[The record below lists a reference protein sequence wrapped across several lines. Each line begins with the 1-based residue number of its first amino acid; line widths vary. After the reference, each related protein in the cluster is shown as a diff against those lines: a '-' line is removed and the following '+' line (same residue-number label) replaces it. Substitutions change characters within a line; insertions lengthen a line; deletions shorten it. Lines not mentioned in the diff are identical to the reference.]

1 MPLPRRVRRRRAVP
15 LVCCVLAVL
24 LTLPVFSAR
33 VMGAPP
39 PPGAAYVALGDS
51 YTSGPLIPNQIP
63 ESGPCER
70 SDHDYPA
77 IVAWTLRM
85 QLHDVSCG
93 GASADHMWAPQFP
106 GAPRQLDA
114 VGTNATL
121 VTLGIGA
128 NDIGLLGIA
137 TTCSAL
143 GLIQPFGQPCKDYYT
158 TGGIDQNARAID
170 MAAQR
175 VADVLTAIH
184 RHAPRARVLVIG
196 YPDIFPETGT
206 GCWPFV
212 PIAAG
217 DVPYLRSVEHALD
230 AMLARQAA
238 DNGATYVDTY
248 SSSVGHDVCAGV
260 GTRWVEWLVVGSPA
274 APIHPNA
281 LAMLNDAAQI
291 LAALRH

>member
-1 MPLPRRVRRRRAVP
+1 MPI
-15 LVCCVLAVL
+15 VCCALALVVSI
-24 LTLPVFSAR
+24 PAFSAR
-33 VMGAPP
+33 VMGAPL
-39 PPGAAYVALGDS
+39 PPGGTYVALGDS
-51 YTSGPLIPNQIP
+51 YTSGPLIPNQIA
-63 ESGPCER
+63 ESGPCQR

-77 IVAWTLRM
+77 IVAWTRRM

-106 GAPRQLDA
+106 GAARQLDA
-114 VGTNATL
+114 VGGNPSL

-137 TTCSAL
+137 STCTAL
-143 GLIQPFGQPCKDYYT
+143 GLIQPFGAPCMDYYRA
-158 TGGIDQNARAID
+158 GGADQNAKAID
-170 MAAQR
+170 MVAQR
-175 VADVLTAIH
+175 VADVLTGIH
-184 RHAPRARVLVIG
+184 RHAPRARVLVVG

-212 PIAAG
+212 PIATG
-217 DVPYLRSVEHALD
+217 DVPYLRWVEHALN

-248 SSSVGHDVCAGV
+248 SSSVGHDVCTGV
-260 GTRWVEWLVVGSPA
+260 GTRWVEWLFVGSAA
-274 APIHPNA
+274 APIHPNE
-281 LAMLNDAAQI
+281 LAMLNDAAQV